1 MQDIGVQSKFL
12 RGAGVVTRERGFLKK
27 KYRRRGMVKISLQEQ
42 GLGKS

>member
-27 KYRRRGMVKISLQEQ
+27 NTGGGVW
-42 GLGKS
+42 